1 MARVALS
8 EEVKSLGTKIH
19 DALPWAEIVIK
30 NEDGSVNVKQT
41 QHGLVLGLKAH
52 LKAIGQKFAPRG
64 GQSEVNWAALQQAAL
79 FVFSK
84 SASSRDAA
92 IPLQAI
98 VYGAVAAMNTD
109 FASYDKARK
118 LVAEAIGR
126 EDSPFE
132 IVRTKGVGQSSVKF
146 KATLDLSKIKDT
158 ATKEPMTWEALN
170 ADEDEDEDET
180 PAPAPAPAPAAPATA
195 AKGKKSGK

>member
-126 EDSPFE
+126 EGLVLRDRPYQGRWTVNRSSSKRSRSLQAFKDKANEGTHDLGSPH
-132 IVRTKGVGQSSVKF
+132 GG
-146 KATLDLSKIKDT
+146 
-158 ATKEPMTWEALN
+158 
-170 ADEDEDEDET
+170 
-180 PAPAPAPAPAAPATA
+180 
-195 AKGKKSGK
+195 